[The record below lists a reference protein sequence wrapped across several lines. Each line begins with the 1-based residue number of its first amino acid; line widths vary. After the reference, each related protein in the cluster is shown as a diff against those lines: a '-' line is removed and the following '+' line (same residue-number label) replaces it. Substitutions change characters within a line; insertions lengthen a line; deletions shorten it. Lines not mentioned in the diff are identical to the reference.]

1 MLTNY
6 ICVGG
11 CEEIVL
17 SIPVADPLLV
27 LQKYPFL
34 PKWNKKLVGDS

>member
-11 CEEIVL
+11 CEEIAV
-17 SIPVADPLLV
+17 SIRVADPSLL
-27 LQKYPFL
+27 LKKDPFL
-34 PKWNKKLVGDS
+34 PKWNKKLVGNS